1 MAVNTMTF
9 NQLATVLT
17 SIVSQATGK
26 TGLAATDTASFVS
39 VGKLGLETGYDALST
54 AISQVLSKTI
64 FSIRP
69 YRAKFGSIEK
79 DPIRWGNHV
88 RKVNF
93 ADTGFEEDDRIKL
106 VDGQAIDQQ
115 IVKKPAAVQTN
126 FYGENVYQKH
136 ITIYRDQLDVAFS
149 SPEEF
154 GRFITGVMQTV
165 DDELEQARENT
176 ARGTVAN
183 LIGGHY
189 LMDDANITNG
199 TCVCH
204 LLHEYNDW
212 SGESLTASTVYN
224 PENFPAFARWLYGR
238 INTLSRMMQERS
250 ANYHLATFTGQQTIM
265 RHTPVE
271 NQRLFLMAQPMDQIS
286 SNVLA
291 TTFNDEYLRM
301 LPREDVTF
309 WQSINDPMSINLTA
323 GYVTAAGA
331 AASGAANLSR
341 IVMGVLMDEEAA
353 GYTMVNEWSSPA
365 PFNARGGYTNMFWHR
380 TVRYYNDF
388 SENAVV
394 LLLD

>member
-1 MAVNTMTF
+1 MTF

-26 TGLAATDTASFVS
+26 TGLTATDTASFVS

-88 RKVNF
+88 RKINF

-126 FYGENVYQKH
+126 FYGENIYQKH

-149 SPEEF
+149 GPEEF
-154 GRFITGVMQTV
+154 ARFITGVMQTV

-189 LMDDANITNG
+189 LMDGSNITNG

-204 LLHEYNDW
+204 LLAEYNDW
-212 SGESLTASTVYN
+212 SGESLTAATVYN
-224 PENFPAFARWLYGR
+224 PDNFPAFARWLYGK

-250 ANYHLATFTGQQTIM
+250 ANYHLATFTGLQTIM

-271 NQRLFLMAQPMDQIS
+271 NQRLFLMAQPMDQIG
-286 SNVLA
+286 SNVLS

-331 AASGAANLSR
+331 AASGAASLSK

-353 GYTMVNEWSSPA
+353 GYTMVNEWASPA

>member
-26 TGLAATDTASFVS
+26 TGLTATDTASFVS
-39 VGKLGLETGYDALST
+39 VGKLGLETGYDPLNT

-69 YRAKFGSIEK
+69 YNRKFASIEK
-79 DPIRWGNHV
+79 DAIRYGNHV

-115 IVKKPAAVQTN
+115 VVKKPVAVQTN

-136 ITIYRDQLDVAFS
+136 ITIFKDQLDVAFS
-149 SPEEF
+149 GPEEF
-154 GRFITGVMQTV
+154 ARFITGVMQTV

-176 ARGTVAN
+176 ARATVSN

-189 LMDDANITNG
+189 LMDAGSITDG
-199 TCVCH
+199 SCVCH
-204 LLHEYNDW
+204 LLTEYNAYTG
-212 SGESLTASTVYN
+212 SSVTAADVFAPN
-224 PENFPAFARWLYGR
+224 IFPDFARWLYGR
-238 INTLSRMMQERS
+238 IATLSRMMQERS
-250 ANYHLATFTGQQTIM
+250 AMYHLATIDSKGPIM
-265 RHTPVE
+265 RHTPADR
-271 NQRLFLMAQPMDQIS
+271 QRLFMLASPMDQIG
-286 SNVLA
+286 SNVLS

-309 WQSINDPMSINLTA
+309 WQSIKDPASINLTA
-323 GYVTAAGA
+323 GYITAAGA
-331 AASGAANLSR
+331 PASGSASLSG
-341 IVMGVLMDEEAA
+341 IVLGVLFDEEAA
-353 GYTMVNEWSSPA
+353 GYTLVNQWANPA
-365 PFNARGGYTNMFWHR
+365 PFNSRGGYTNYYWHE
-380 TVRYYNDF
+380 TQRYYNDF

>member
-26 TGLAATDTASFVS
+26 TGLTATDTSSFVS

-69 YRAKFGSIEK
+69 YRAKFGNIEK

-88 RKVNF
+88 RKINF

-106 VDGQAIDQQ
+106 ADGYSIDQQ
-115 IVKKPAAVQTN
+115 VVKKPAAVQTN

-136 ITIYRDQLDVAFS
+136 ITIYKDQLDVAFS
-149 SPEEF
+149 SPEDF

-176 ARGTVAN
+176 ARETVAN
-183 LIGGHY
+183 LIAGHY
-189 LMDDANITNG
+189 YMDNQTITNG

-204 LLHEYNDW
+204 LITEYNAW
-212 SGESLTASTVYN
+212 SGQSITAATVYD
-224 PENFPAFARWLYGR
+224 PTIFPDFARWLYGR
-238 INTLSRMMQERS
+238 INTLSRMLSERT
-250 ANYHLATFTGQQTIM
+250 ANFHLATINSSPYIM

-271 NQRLFLMAQPMDQIS
+271 NQRLYMMAQPMDQIS
-286 SNVLA
+286 SNVLS

-309 WQSINDPMSINLTA
+309 WQAIGDPMSVNLTA
-323 GYVTAAGA
+323 GYITADGA
-331 AASGAANLSR
+331 AASHAVSLSK
-341 IVMGVLMDEEAA
+341 IVYGVLFDEEAA
-353 GYTMVNEWSSPA
+353 GYTMCNEWSNPA

>member
-9 NQLATVLT
+9 NQLATVLS

-26 TGLAATDTASFVS
+26 TGLTATDTSSFVS

-69 YRAKFGSIEK
+69 YRAKFGNIEK

-88 RKVNF
+88 RKINF

-106 VDGQAIDQQ
+106 ADGYSIDQQ
-115 IVKKPAAVQTN
+115 VVKKPAAVQTN

-136 ITIYRDQLDVAFS
+136 ITIYKDQLDVAFNG
-149 SPEEF
+149 PEEF

-176 ARGTVAN
+176 ARETVAN
-183 LIGGHY
+183 LIAGHY
-189 LMDDANITNG
+189 YMDNQSITNG

-204 LLHEYNDW
+204 LITEYNAW
-212 SGESLTASTVYN
+212 SGQSITAATVYD
-224 PENFPAFARWLYGR
+224 PTIFPDFARWLYGR
-238 INTLSRMMQERS
+238 INTLSRMLSERT
-250 ANYHLATFTGQQTIM
+250 ANFHLASINSSPYIM

-271 NQRLFLMAQPMDQIS
+271 NQRLYMIAEPLDQIS
-286 SNVLA
+286 SNVLS

-309 WQSINDPMSINLTA
+309 WQAIGDPMSVNLTA
-323 GYVTAAGA
+323 GYITAAGA
-331 AASGAANLSR
+331 AASHAVSLSK
-341 IVMGVLMDEEAA
+341 IVYGVLFDEEAA
-353 GYTMVNEWSSPA
+353 GYTMCNEWSNPA

-380 TVRYYNDF
+380 TVRFYNDF

>member
-17 SIVSQATGK
+17 SIVSQATGR
-26 TGLAATDTASFVS
+26 TNLTATNTADFVS
-39 VGKLGLETGYDALST
+39 VGKLGLESGYDPLTT

-88 RKVNF
+88 RKINF
-93 ADTGFEEDDRIKL
+93 ADTGFENDDRIL
-106 VDGQAIDQQ
+106 LTDGVSVDQQ
-115 IVKKPAAVQTN
+115 VVKKPVAVQTN
-126 FYGENVYQKH
+126 FYGQNVYQKH
-136 ITIYRDQLDVAFS
+136 ITIYKDQLDVAFN

-176 ARGTVAN
+176 ARETVAN
-183 LIGGHY
+183 LIAGHY
-189 LMDDANITNG
+189 YMDAQSITNG
-199 TCVCH
+199 TCVVH
-204 LLHEYNDW
+204 LLTEYNSW
-212 SGESLTASTVYN
+212 SGQSLTAATVYD
-224 PENFPAFARWLYGR
+224 PANFPGFARWLYGR
-238 INTLSRMMQERS
+238 VATLSRMLQERS
-250 ANYHLATFTGQQTIM
+250 ANYHLATFTGLSPIM

-271 NQRLFLMAQPMDQIS
+271 NQRLFMTAEPMQQMA
-286 SNVLA
+286 SNVLS
-291 TTFNDEYLRM
+291 TTFNDEYLKM
-301 LPREDVTF
+301 IPREDVTF
-309 WQSINDPMSINLTA
+309 WQAINAPMSVNLTA
-323 GYVTAAGA
+323 GYITAAGA
-331 AASGAANLSR
+331 PASQAVSLSG
-341 IVMGVLMDEEAA
+341 IVYGVLMDEEAA
-353 GYTMVNEWSSPA
+353 GYTMTNEWANPA
-365 PFNARGGYTNMFWHR
+365 PFNARGGYTNMYWHR

>member
-26 TGLAATDTASFVS
+26 TGLTATDTASFVS

-69 YRAKFGSIEK
+69 YRAKFAGIEK

-88 RKVNF
+88 RKINF

-189 LMDDANITNG
+189 LMDDASITNG

-204 LLHEYNDW
+204 LLTEYNDW
-212 SGESLTASTVYN
+212 SGESLTAETVYN

-309 WQSINDPMSINLTA
+309 WQSINDPMSINITA

-331 AASGAANLSR
+331 AASGAANLSK

>member
-26 TGLAATDTASFVS
+26 TGLTATDTASFVS
-39 VGKLGLETGYDALST
+39 VGKLGLETGYDPLNT

-69 YRAKFGSIEK
+69 YNRKFAGLER
-79 DPIRWGNHV
+79 DTLRWGNHV
-88 RKVNF
+88 RKINF

-106 VDGQAIDQQ
+106 VEGESIDPYV
-115 IVKKPAAVQTN
+115 VKKPKAIQTN

-136 ITIYRDQLDVAFS
+136 ITIYKDQLDVAFS
-149 SPEEF
+149 GPEEF

-176 ARGTVAN
+176 ARATVAN

-189 LMDDANITNG
+189 ALDAENLTSG
-199 TCVCH
+199 SVVH
-204 LLHEYNDW
+204 LLTEYNAYTG
-212 SGESLTASTVYN
+212 SNVTVAN
-224 PENFPAFARWLYGR
+224 VFAPNIFPDFARWMYGR
-238 INTLSRMMQERS
+238 IATLSRMMQERS
-250 ANYHLATFTGQQTIM
+250 AMYHLNFTAGDIM
-265 RHTPVE
+265 RHTPVDR
-271 NQRLFLMAQPMDQIS
+271 QRLFLFTGTMDQVAA
-286 SNVLA
+286 NVLS
-291 TTFNDEYLRM
+291 TTYNDDYLRM

-309 WQSINDPMSINLTA
+309 WQSIQSPASINLTA
-323 GYVTAAGA
+323 GYVD
-331 AASGAANLSR
+331 ASGAPDSGEVSLDG

-353 GYTMVNEWSSPA
+353 GYTLINQWAQPT
-365 PFNARGGYTNMFWHR
+365 PFNPRGGYTNYFWHETQR
-380 TVRYYNDF
+380 FYNDF

>member
-17 SIVSQATGK
+17 SIVGQATGK
-26 TGLAATDTASFVS
+26 NNLTATDTSSFVS

-54 AISQVLSKTI
+54 AISQVLSRTI

-69 YRAKFGSIEK
+69 YRAKFGNIEK

-88 RKVNF
+88 RKINF

-106 VDGQAIDQQ
+106 SDGYSIDQQ
-115 IVKKPAAVQTN
+115 VVKKPVAVQTN
-126 FYGENVYQKH
+126 FYGENVYKKH
-136 ITIYRDQLDVAFS
+136 ITLYKDQLDVAFS

-176 ARGTVAN
+176 ARETVAN

-189 LMDDANITNG
+189 LMDAASITNG

-204 LLHEYNDW
+204 LITEYNAW
-212 SGESLTASTVYN
+212 SGQSITAATVYD
-224 PENFPAFARWLYGR
+224 PTIFPDFARWLYGR
-238 INTLSRMMQERS
+238 INTLSRMLQERT
-250 ANYHLATFTGQQTIM
+250 ANFHLASINSSPYIM

-271 NQRLFLMAQPMDQIS
+271 NQRLYMMAEPMNQIA
-286 SNVLA
+286 SNVLSN
-291 TTFNDEYLRM
+291 TFNDEYLKM
-301 LPREDVTF
+301 IPREDVTF
-309 WQSINDPMSINLTA
+309 WQAINDPMSINLTA
-323 GYVTAAGA
+323 GYITAAGA
-331 AASGAANLSR
+331 ATSGSASLSK
-341 IVMGVLMDEEAA
+341 IVYGVLFDEEAA
-353 GYTMVNEWSSPA
+353 GYTMVNEWSNPA
-365 PFNARGGYTNMFWHR
+365 PFNALGGYTNMFWHR
-380 TVRYYNDF
+380 TIRYYNDF

>member
-26 TGLAATDTASFVS
+26 TGLTATDTASFVS

-64 FSIRP
+64 FSVRP
-69 YRAKFGSIEK
+69 YRAKFGSVEK

-88 RKVNF
+88 RKINF
-93 ADTGFEEDDRIKL
+93 ADTGFEEDDRIEL

-149 SPEEF
+149 GPEEF
-154 GRFITGVMQTV
+154 GRFIAGVMQTV

-204 LLHEYNDW
+204 LLTEYNGW
-212 SGESLTASTVYN
+212 SGENLTAETVYN
-224 PENFPAFARWLYGR
+224 PEYFPAFARWLYGR

-250 ANYHLATFTGQQTIM
+250 ANYHLATFTGRQTIM

-286 SNVLA
+286 SNVLS

-331 AASGAANLSR
+331 PASGAANLSG
-341 IVMGVLMDEEAA
+341 IVIGVLMDEEAA

>member
-26 TGLAATDTASFVS
+26 TGLSAINTDTFVS
-39 VGKLGLETGYDALST
+39 VGKLGLEAGYDALST

-69 YRAKFGSIEK
+69 YRAKFASIEK

-88 RKVNF
+88 RKINF

-126 FYGENVYQKH
+126 FYGENVFQKH

-176 ARGTVAN
+176 ARATVAN
-183 LIGGHY
+183 LIGGHSE
-189 LMDDANITNG
+189 MDTANITNG

-204 LLHEYNDW
+204 LLTEYNDW
-212 SGESLTASTVYN
+212 SGLEITADDVYA
-224 PENFPAFARWLYGR
+224 PDVFPGFARWLYGR
-238 INTLSRMMQERS
+238 INTLSRLMQERS
-250 ANYHLATFTGQQTIM
+250 ANYHLATFTGKQTIM

-271 NQRLFLMAQPMDQIS
+271 NQRLFLLAQPMDQIS
-286 SNVLA
+286 SNVLS

-309 WQSINDPMSINLTA
+309 WQSINDPMSIQA
-323 GYVTAAGA
+323 QVGYVTAAGA
-331 AASGAANLSR
+331 TAAGSVDLSG

-394 LLLD
+394 LLLN